1 MHQRSC
7 RVIKGLE
14 QETFDSVDVNET
26 YDDTGQN
33 EHQIISNSIPTI
45 KPGIKLPKSDYYWK
59 LANDFFTASLP
70 VSELVGSDINTVVS
84 SMNSTIYDYFHQN
97 FGALE
102 NPNSSHFVDKYK
114 DCSIAML
121 KSTLKTLKRSKSD
134 LTEIKYVA
142 RTIRLRLR
150 SINTNSSGMSMDHD
164 KQIQKSFWTAIFNRV
179 LPYHHHSI
187 LLHVISFSVLSFA
200 PLIRLNLLLSQV
212 GFPL

>member
-26 YDDTGQN
+26 YDDTGQI
-33 EHQIISNSIPTI
+33 EHQINSNSLPTI
-45 KPGIKLPKSDYYWK
+45 KPGIKLPKSDYDWK

-70 VSELVGSDINTVVS
+70 VSEVEGSDINTVVS
-84 SMNSTIYDYFHQN
+84 SMNSTIYDYFHEN

-102 NPNSSHFVDKYK
+102 NTDSSHFVDKYK

-142 RTIRLRLR
+142 RTIRLRL
-150 SINTNSSGMSMDHD
+150 H
-164 KQIQKSFWTAIFNRV
+164 
-179 LPYHHHSI
+179 
-187 LLHVISFSVLSFA
+187 
-200 PLIRLNLLLSQV
+200 
-212 GFPL
+212 